1 MALCLKH
8 LVNKFPWLSEIDK
21 LLLGLWKTFHYNSL
35 NRHIFSK
42 LQQAYDLEPRHLV
55 KATVTCWLSH
65 GEACNKRVREWYKQ
79 KVLPLDEIISKNSNS
94 KKVSYQ
100 SNLLI
105 SSPVFQITLLEDI
118 SSVTNILC
126 LILQSDRK
134 DFAAVSRAVKWA
146 TAILEDIQNNVN
158 STHLQNFKKADEII
172 QKLSAIEMRTIVSG
186 TTRKKCKIDTV
197 ASTNELHEKVIQT
210 IYYSLSCWNF
220 TSAELP
226 VLQDLLTLDPKSY
239 PDTESEEFQTYGN
252 DSLKILYNYY
262 GSNASNEFQ
271 GRFTKSNRLL
281 KCPYDAL
288 QLEFGGFKT
297 YADKQKIKIKE
308 ENSKRHSFTKSKLE
322 LKKGDKYT
330 TRKSICLKK
339 N

>member
-1 MALCLKH
+1 
-8 LVNKFPWLSEIDK
+8 
-21 LLLGLWKTFHYNSL
+21 
-35 NRHIFSK
+35 
-42 LQQAYDLEPRHLV
+42 
-55 KATVTCWLSH
+55 
-65 GEACNKRVREWYKQ
+65 
-79 KVLPLDEIISKNSNS
+79 
-94 KKVSYQ
+94 
-100 SNLLI
+100 
-105 SSPVFQITLLEDI
+105 
-118 SSVTNILC
+118 
-126 LILQSDRK
+126 
-134 DFAAVSRAVKWA
+134 
-146 TAILEDIQNNVN
+146 
-158 STHLQNFKKADEII
+158 
-172 QKLSAIEMRTIVSG
+172 MRTIVSG

-197 ASTNELHEKVIQT
+197 ASTNEFHEKVIQT
-210 IYYSLSCWNF
+210 IYCSLSCWNF
-220 TSAELP
+220 TSAELL

-239 PDTESEEFQTYGN
+239 PDTESKEFQTYGN

-308 ENSKRHSFTKSKLE
+308 ENSKRHSFPKSKLE
-322 LKKGDKYT
+322 FKKGDKYT